1 MVGRGGRCDEPGGAG
16 VLGTSLLGRLRSRD
30 PGDAVLR
37 RAARLTLVAS
47 VVFYACRY
55 GAGSPMLAT
64 YGLFGVVAA
73 GSFAQLP
80 GPAPQRARILVTS
93 LPAVWALIAAG
104 TLLAW
109 STWAAAGG
117 MLVIGFVVA
126 FAGVGNPRLVGLASA
141 FQLFYILASFPP
153 YQPDTLPERLAG
165 VTLAVVLLA
174 VAEVFLWPDP
184 VPVTYRQRLVEA
196 TGGVAAFLEATAAL
210 LTDPRGGHG
219 GRDTR
224 RERAYDAVA
233 GLALGRN
240 PPEWAPTAAGAR
252 DRALRI
258 CAAALREV
266 LAEADRLAADAPPEP
281 IPDLAAARLLSSCA
295 ETTRAAG
302 GSLAPGAPPVDLGDL
317 DAAIGRAERAYPV
330 GEGDDRHAPD
340 VPRLCRDATALALA
354 DQVRVLAV
362 GARVANGSRLEGEEV
377 SGQFE
382 YARHGP
388 WTLYWRQFRLH
399 LAPRS
404 DYLHSSLRL
413 AVALAVARV
422 AAGVL
427 SLTHGF
433 WVLLATLTVLRTS
446 AADTRTAL
454 RPAVLGT
461 IAGVVVSGGL
471 LLLVQEPIVYAI
483 ALPFTLMLAFG
494 VGRLLGPVWQQALFT
509 VLLTFVFA
517 QLAPEG
523 WRLAAARLVDV
534 VLGAVIGVVAGIAMW
549 PRGASR
555 DLRRN
560 AARYLEASADAVDQT
575 IRAVLGGPRPDQAFE
590 RVRRSMVLVDSSYCQ
605 YHTERPEPPSRRVD
619 WDAVLAAGHRA
630 VPAAESLLRRNP
642 PGCLAGWPA
651 VAPLLRDSAGQ
662 LRSEYD
668 DLADE
673 VAHGR
678 PSGPVP
684 PPADCV
690 DELDR
695 IRPLLGAVGSQSSIR
710 HLVEVDRWLAGL
722 ADSLSRIHPPGGGD
736 VSGRGGKP

>member
-1 MVGRGGRCDEPGGAG
+1 MRA
-16 VLGTSLLGRLRSRD
+16 TSLLGRLRRRD

-64 YGLFGVVAA
+64 YGLFGTIAA

-93 LPAVWALIAAG
+93 LPVVWALIAAG
-104 TLLAW
+104 SLLAW

-126 FAGVGNPRLVGLASA
+126 FAGVGNPRLVGWASA

-153 YQPDTLPERLAG
+153 YQPGTLPQRLGG
-165 VTLAVVLLA
+165 VTLAIVLLA

-184 VPVTYRQRLVEA
+184 VPVSYRQRLAEA
-196 TGGVAAFLEATAAL
+196 ADGVGAFLDAAADA
-210 LTDPRGGHG
+210 LTDPRDGPG
-219 GRDTR
+219 GREAR
-224 RERAYDAVA
+224 RRRAYDVVA
-233 GLALGRN
+233 TLDLARN
-240 PPEWAPTAAGAR
+240 PPAWAPTAAGVQ

-281 IPDLAAARLLSSCA
+281 IPDLAAAGLLRSGA
-295 ETTRAAG
+295 GTTRAAG
-302 GSLAPGAPPVDLGDL
+302 RSLSPGAPPVDLGDL
-317 DAAIGRAERAYPV
+317 DVAIGRAEAAYVV
-330 GEGDDRHAPD
+330 GRDAPD

-354 DQVRVLAV
+354 DQVRVFAV
-362 GARVANGSRLEGEEV
+362 GARVATGSPPDGADDP
-377 SGQFE
+377 SGLFE
-382 YARHGP
+382 FARHGP
-388 WTLYWRQFRLH
+388 WTLYWRQFRSH

-404 DYLHSSLRL
+404 AHLHSSLRL

-427 SLTHGF
+427 QLTHGF

-454 RPAVLGT
+454 RPALLGT
-461 IAGVVVSGGL
+461 IAGAAVSGL
-471 LLLVQEPIVYAI
+471 VMLLVEEPAVYAVV
-483 ALPFTLMLAFG
+483 LPVTLILAFG

-509 VLLTFVFA
+509 VLLTVVFA
-517 QLAPEG
+517 QLGPEG
-523 WRLAAARLVDV
+523 WRLAEVRLVDV
-534 VLGAVIGVVAGIAMW
+534 LLGAVVGVLAGVAMW
-549 PRGASR
+549 PRGAGH

-560 AARYLEASADAVDQT
+560 AARLLASSGDAVERTVQ
-575 IRAVLGGPRPDQAFE
+575 AVLGGADHPDRAIDQ
-590 RVRRSMVLVDSSYCQ
+590 VRRRMVLVDSSYCQ
-605 YHTERPEPPSRRVD
+605 FHSERHDPRRQQVS
-619 WDAVLAAGHRA
+619 WDVVLGAGHRV
-630 VPAAESLLRRNP
+630 VPGVESLLRRNP
-642 PGCLAGWPA
+642 PGCLAGWSA
-651 VAPLLRDSAGQ
+651 AAALLRDTAGDLHSA
-662 LRSEYD
+662 YD

-678 PSGPVP
+678 TAAPLPVP
-684 PPADCV
+684 NDCV

-695 IRPLLGAVGSQSSIR
+695 VRPLLGTADPASVR

-722 ADSLSRIHPPGGGD
+722 ADTLARIRPPAD
-736 VSGRGGKP
+736 REVSRGGRA

>member
-1 MVGRGGRCDEPGGAG
+1 MRA
-16 VLGTSLLGRLRSRD
+16 TSLLGRLRRRD

-64 YGLFGVVAA
+64 YGLFGTIAA

-93 LPAVWALIAAG
+93 LPVVWALIAAG
-104 TLLAW
+104 SLLAW

-126 FAGVGNPRLVGLASA
+126 FAGVGNPRLVGWASA

-153 YQPDTLPERLAG
+153 YQPGTLPQRLGG
-165 VTLAVVLLA
+165 VTLAIVLLA

-184 VPVTYRQRLVEA
+184 VPVSYRQRLAEA
-196 TGGVAAFLEATAAL
+196 ADGVGAFLDAAADV
-210 LTDPRGGHG
+210 LTDPRDGPG
-219 GRDTR
+219 GREAR
-224 RERAYDAVA
+224 RRRAYDVVA
-233 GLALGRN
+233 ALDLARN
-240 PPEWAPTAAGAR
+240 PPAWAPTAAGVQ

-281 IPDLAAARLLSSCA
+281 IPDLAAAGLLRSGA
-295 ETTRAAG
+295 GTTRAAG
-302 GSLAPGAPPVDLGDL
+302 RSLSPGAPPVDLDDL
-317 DAAIGRAERAYPV
+317 DVAVGRAEAAYAV
-330 GEGDDRHAPD
+330 GRDAPD

-354 DQVRVLAV
+354 DQVRVFAV
-362 GARVANGSRLEGEEV
+362 GARVATGSPPDGADDP
-377 SGQFE
+377 SGLFE
-382 YARHGP
+382 FARHRP
-388 WTLYWRQFRLH
+388 WTLYWRQFRSH

-404 DYLHSSLRL
+404 AHLHSSLRL

-427 SLTHGF
+427 QLTHGF

-454 RPAVLGT
+454 RPALLGT
-461 IAGVVVSGGL
+461 IAGAAVSGL
-471 LLLVQEPIVYAI
+471 VMLLVEEPVVYAVV
-483 ALPFTLMLAFG
+483 LPVTLILAFG

-509 VLLTFVFA
+509 VLLTVVFA
-517 QLAPEG
+517 QLGPEG
-523 WRLAAARLVDV
+523 WRLAEVRLVDV
-534 VLGAVIGVVAGIAMW
+534 LLGAVIGVLAGVAMW
-549 PRGASR
+549 PRGAGH

-560 AARYLEASADAVDQT
+560 AARLLASSGDAVERT
-575 IRAVLGGPRPDQAFE
+575 IQAVLGGADHPDRAIDQ
-590 RVRRSMVLVDSSYCQ
+590 VRRRMVLVDSSYCQ
-605 YHTERPEPPSRRVD
+605 FHSERHDPHRQQVS
-619 WDAVLAAGHRA
+619 WDVVLGAGHRV
-630 VPAAESLLRRNP
+630 VPGVGSLLRRNP

-651 VAPLLRDSAGQ
+651 AATLLRDTAGELHSA
-662 LRSEYD
+662 YD

-678 PSGPVP
+678 TAAPLPVP
-684 PPADCV
+684 SDCV
-690 DELDR
+690 DELNR
-695 IRPLLGAVGSQSSIR
+695 VRPLLGTADPASVR

-722 ADSLSRIHPPGGGD
+722 ADTLARIRPHAANDPGGH
-736 VSGRGGKP
+736 REAP

>member
-1 MVGRGGRCDEPGGAG
+1 M
-16 VLGTSLLGRLRSRD
+16 LGTSLLGRLRRRD

-47 VVFYACRY
+47 VIFYVCRY

-93 LPAVWALIAAG
+93 LPVVWALIAAG

-109 STWAAAGG
+109 STWAAAVG

-126 FAGVGNPRLVGLASA
+126 FAGVGNPRLVGLGSA

-165 VTLAVVLLA
+165 VTLAIVVLA

-184 VPVTYRQRLVEA
+184 VPVTYRQRLAEA
-196 TGGVAAFLEATAAL
+196 ADGVAAFLDFTAEA
-210 LTDPRGGHG
+210 LTDPNG

-224 RERAYDAVA
+224 RERAYAAVD

-240 PPEWAPTAAGAR
+240 SPAWAPTAAGAR

-266 LAEADRLAADAPPEP
+266 LAEADRLAADTPPEP
-281 IPDLAAARLLSSCA
+281 IPDLAAARLLRSCA

-302 GSLAPGAPPVDLGDL
+302 QSLSPGAPSVNLGEV
-317 DAAIGRAERAYPV
+317 DAAIGRAEVAYPV
-330 GEGDDRHAPD
+330 GEGDGRDAPD

-362 GARVANGSRLEGEEV
+362 GARVANGSRLNGEDAY
-377 SGQFE
+377 SGLFD

-388 WTLYWRQFRLH
+388 WTLYWRQFRSH

-404 DYLHSSLRL
+404 AYLHSSLRL

-422 AAGVL
+422 AAGVFQ
-427 SLTHGF
+427 LTHGF

-461 IAGVVVSGGL
+461 IAGAVVSGGL
-471 LLLVQEPIVYAI
+471 MLVVQEPIVYAV

-523 WRLAAARLVDV
+523 WRLAEARLVDV
-534 VLGAVIGVVAGIAMW
+534 VLGAVIGVLAGVAMW

-560 AARYLEASADAVDQT
+560 AARYLTASADVVEQT
-575 IRAVLGGPRPDQAFE
+575 VQAVLGGPPPDQALD
-590 RVRRSMVLVDSSYCQ
+590 RVRRSTILVDSSYCQ
-605 YHTERPEPPSRRVD
+605 YHSERQDPASRRVN
-619 WDAVLAAGHRA
+619 WDAVLSAGNRA

-651 VAPLLRDSAGQ
+651 AAALLRDSAGQ
-662 LRSEYD
+662 LRSGYD

-673 VAHGR
+673 VEHGR

-684 PPADCV
+684 VPADCV
-690 DELDR
+690 HELDR
-695 IRPLLGAVGSQSSIR
+695 IRPVLGEVGSQSSVR
-710 HLVEVDRWLAGL
+710 HLVEVDRWLGGL
-722 ADSLSRIHPPGGGD
+722 ADSLSRIRPPADGES
-736 VSGRGGKP
+736 VSRERKW

>member
-1 MVGRGGRCDEPGGAG
+1 M
-16 VLGTSLLGRLRSRD
+16 LGTSLLGRLRRRD

-55 GAGSPMLAT
+55 GAGNPMLAT

-80 GPAPQRARILVTS
+80 GPAHQRARILVTS
-93 LPAVWALIAAG
+93 LPVVWALIAAG

-153 YQPDTLPERLAG
+153 YEPDTLPERLVG

-184 VPVTYRQRLVEA
+184 VPISYRQRLA
-196 TGGVAAFLEATAAL
+196 AASDDVAAFLDATADAL
-210 LTDPRGGHG
+210 TRPNGAQDA
-219 GRDTR
+219 R

-233 GLALGRN
+233 VLTLGRT
-240 PPEWAPTAAGAR
+240 PAAWAPTAASAR

-258 CAAALREV
+258 SAAALREV
-266 LAEADRLAADAPPEP
+266 LADADRLAADAPPEP
-281 IPDLAAARLLSSCA
+281 IPDLAAVRLLRSCA

-302 GSLAPGAPPVDLGDL
+302 RSLSPGAPPVDLGDL
-317 DAAIGRAERAYPV
+317 DAATGRAEMAYPA
-330 GEGDDRHAPD
+330 GQDDRRGAPD

-362 GARVANGSRLEGEEV
+362 GTRVANGSRLDGEDAY
-377 SGQFE
+377 SGLFE

-388 WTLYWRQFRLH
+388 WTLYWRQFRSH

-404 DYLHSSLRL
+404 AHLHSSLRL

-422 AAGVL
+422 AAGL
-427 SLTHGF
+427 FQLTHGF

-461 IAGVVVSGGL
+461 IAGAVVSGGL
-471 LLLVQEPIVYAI
+471 MLVVREPIVYAV
-483 ALPFTLMLAFG
+483 ALPFALMLAFG
-494 VGRLLGPVWQQALFT
+494 VGGLLGPVWQQALFT
-509 VLLTFVFA
+509 LLLTFVFA

-523 WRLAAARLVDV
+523 WRLAEARLVDV
-534 VLGAVIGVVAGIAMW
+534 MLGAVIGVFAGVAMW

-560 AARYLEASADAVDQT
+560 AARYLEASADVVEQT
-575 IRAVLGGPRPDQAFE
+575 VEAVLGGPPPDRALD
-590 RVRRSMVLVDSSYCQ
+590 RVRRSTVLVDSSYCQ
-605 YHTERPEPPSRRVD
+605 YHSERPDPPSRRVN
-619 WDAVLAAGHRA
+619 WDAVLGAGHRA

-642 PGCLAGWPA
+642 PGCLAGWPGA
-651 VAPLLRDSAGQ
+651 AALLRDTGGQ
-662 LRSEYD
+662 LRSAYD
-668 DLADE
+668 GLADE

-678 PSGPVP
+678 TPGPVP
-684 PPADCV
+684 VPADCV
-690 DELDR
+690 GELDR
-695 IRPLLGAVGSQSSIR
+695 LRPSLGEVGSRSSIR

-722 ADSLSRIHPPGGGD
+722 AHSLSRIRPPADGEPVG
-736 VSGRGGKP
+736 